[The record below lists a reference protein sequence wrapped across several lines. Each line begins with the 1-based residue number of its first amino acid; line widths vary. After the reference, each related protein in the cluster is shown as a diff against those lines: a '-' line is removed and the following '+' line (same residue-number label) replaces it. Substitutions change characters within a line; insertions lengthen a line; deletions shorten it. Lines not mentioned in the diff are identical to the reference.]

1 MRVTLGHDYI
11 GHDTG
16 EWWLII
22 NKMVKVFKQG
32 KLWNKSM
39 DGKMGLA
46 VGDLRQVNKS
56 SWMWRWLLCSTGY
69 YFEKNQEQ

>member
-16 EWWLII
+16 EWLLII

-56 SWMWRWLLCSTGY
+56 S
-69 YFEKNQEQ
+69 

>member
-1 MRVTLGHDYI
+1 MMMTLSHDNI

-16 EWWLII
+16 KGLLII

-39 DGKMGLA
+39 DGKIGVA
-46 VGDLRQVNKS
+46 IDDLLQVNKS
-56 SWMWRWLLCSTGY
+56 S
-69 YFEKNQEQ
+69 